1 MPNVILITLDTL
13 RADHLGCYGYD
24 RPTSPRIDAF
34 AETATLY
41 RRGYATSPW
50 TVPTH
55 GSLFTGKF
63 PYEHGAHSFK
73 VDRPVMNV
81 NRLPL
86 EHLTLAEALKSE
98 GYQTGAFI
106 ANNGYLTAGSQ
117 FNQGF
122 DTYHVERVY
131 ADTLNERIFAWL
143 DARRDKRFFI
153 FINHIDTHRP
163 YNTAPR
169 PGITDRPVVRDQ
181 GQLLDRLY
189 AAVMP
194 GTGPI
199 PSDLVARVTDQ
210 YDTAVANVDA
220 AIGSLLDKLESMG
233 IYDRTLIVLT
243 SDHGEYIGEHHLV
256 EHSKD
261 VYQEVLWVPLI
272 VKGVGQTSGKAIED
286 IT

>member
-98 GYQTGAFI
+98 GYQ
-106 ANNGYLTAGSQ
+106 
-117 FNQGF
+117 
-122 DTYHVERVY
+122 
-131 ADTLNERIFAWL
+131 
-143 DARRDKRFFI
+143 
-153 FINHIDTHRP
+153 
-163 YNTAPR
+163 
-169 PGITDRPVVRDQ
+169 
-181 GQLLDRLY
+181 
-189 AAVMP
+189 
-194 GTGPI
+194 
-199 PSDLVARVTDQ
+199 
-210 YDTAVANVDA
+210 
-220 AIGSLLDKLESMG
+220 
-233 IYDRTLIVLT
+233 
-243 SDHGEYIGEHHLV
+243 
-256 EHSKD
+256 
-261 VYQEVLWVPLI
+261 
-272 VKGVGQTSGKAIED
+272 
-286 IT
+286 